1 MCTNADHAPNAESE
15 LLALLR
21 EQVLG
26 LRKLLNE
33 SEQTNKLLMALVDVL
48 SEEQMGETDDDQEPT
63 TYLDGT
69 PIR

>member
-1 MCTNADHAPNAESE
+1 MCTDADHAPNDESE
-15 LLALLR
+15 LLGLLR

-26 LRKLLNE
+26 LGKLLHE
-33 SEQTNKLLMALVDVL
+33 SEQTNKLLMALVEVL
-48 SEEQMGETDDDQEPT
+48 AGEQDQEANDDQSQC